1 MIPECHSER
10 MNDFYILTLNHGF
23 GSHKTKCGRQDQV
36 SVHSIRPLLF
46 IVIAQVLAQPAV
58 LKEP

>member
-23 GSHKTKCGRQDQV
+23 GSHKTKRGRQDQV
-36 SVHSIRPLLF
+36 SVHSFRPLLF
-46 IVIAQVLAQPAV
+46 IVVAQVLAQPAV